1 LHSDNRRAGSIILP
15 DFYKE
20 NMAHTILKRTPFFH
34 SKIFTLEEIQL
45 KMPDERITEY
55 DLLLHPGSV
64 TIVPLDDEGNIHF
77 VRQYR
82 VGTETELLELP
93 AGTLD
98 HNEDPRDCALREI
111 REETGMAAGE
121 IVELGDLFLCP
132 GYSTEHMHIY
142 LATKLKS
149 SPLAGDED
157 EFLKLE
163 LIPVS
168 KVEEMIAVNLINDG
182 KTLAALMLAWKPIQK
197 MMGRKSAE

>member
-1 LHSDNRRAGSIILP
+1 LHLDNHRAGGIFLP

-20 NMAHTILKRTPFFH
+20 TMAHTILKRTPFFH
-34 SKIFTLEEIQL
+34 SKVFTLEEVQL
-45 KMPDERITEY
+45 KMPDERVVEY

-64 TIVPLDDEGNIHF
+64 TIVPLDDDGDIHF

-82 VGTETELLELP
+82 AGTETELLELP
-93 AGTLD
+93 AGTLE

-121 IVELGDLFLCP
+121 MVELGDLFLCP

-142 LATKLKS
+142 LATNLIS
-149 SPLAGDED
+149 SPLVGDED
-157 EFLKLE
+157 EFLRSE

-168 KVEEMIAVNLINDG
+168 EVEKMITANKINDG

-197 MMGRKSAE
+197 IISEKMRK

>member
-1 LHSDNRRAGSIILP
+1 MHLDNHRAGGTFLP

-20 NMAHTILKRTPFFH
+20 TMAHTILKRTPFFH
-34 SKIFTLEEIQL
+34 SEVFTLEEIQL
-45 KMPDERITEY
+45 KMPDDRVAEY

-64 TIVPLDDEGNIHF
+64 TIVPLDDDGNIHF

-93 AGTLD
+93 AGTLE
-98 HNEDPRDCALREI
+98 HNEDPLDCALREI

-121 IVELGDLFLCP
+121 MVELGDLFLCP

-157 EFLKLE
+157 EFLRSE
-163 LIPVS
+163 LIPIS
-168 KVEEMIAVNLINDG
+168 EVEKMIAANKINDG
-182 KTLAALMLAWKPIQK
+182 KTLAALMLAWKSIQNI
-197 MMGRKSAE
+197 MDGKS